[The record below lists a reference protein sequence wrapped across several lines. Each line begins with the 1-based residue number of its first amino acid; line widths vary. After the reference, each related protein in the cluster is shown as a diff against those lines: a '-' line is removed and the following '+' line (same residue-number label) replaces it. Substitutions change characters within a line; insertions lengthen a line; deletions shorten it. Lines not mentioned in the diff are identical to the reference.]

1 MRSKFVKIISCMLL
15 FITVISVFALPVSA
29 ATADDA
35 YTYDSWEN
43 TVDVPSGYEAS
54 KTFGKGLET
63 EMLSPMD
70 MYYRNEKLYVLDS
83 GNGRVVI
90 FDKNYNVESIID
102 KFYTEENG
110 GSTETTL
117 DAPQGIFVT
126 IDGRIAIADTG
137 NLRVII
143 CDEKGKILK
152 TLTRP
157 ESENFS
163 KDLQFKPVKIVID
176 DLDNTYVLAEGFYYG
191 AIVYDKDGKYKNFFG
206 ASKVKVSAALIAD
219 MFWRKFMN
227 KKQLDYSMNYLPAAF
242 TSFDIDKEN
251 FIYTVIIDREGS
263 IRKLNFLGNDI
274 FTPESGPDPLDKSI
288 YGDRVSQFLNG
299 AWYATSFVD
308 IAISDDDFVFVVD
321 KTKGRIFEYDK
332 DSNLINVFGAKGEQK
347 GTFKS
352 PVAVETV
359 GRDVL
364 VLDQDKAQI
373 TVFSPTDYGNL
384 IHEAT
389 VLYHSGLFDKAYDK
403 WQSVLSYNSNCEL
416 AYRGIG
422 RAYLQQGNYTKA
434 MEYAK
439 LGQDR
444 TGYSK
449 AFRIYRSDVARKYF
463 VPAAIVLVVLLIVI
477 AIIKRNIPKIKKLLH
492 IKDKVPSNYRV
503 GNVMF
508 HSVTFYEKLHT
519 DRTTGSLIKSGI
531 IVFLF
536 FIGQVISNLA
546 TGFVFNQNNI
556 TEFNAFFIVAQSI
569 GVVAIWVLSEA
580 VVGSLRF
587 GHGTVRTIFNGTAA
601 AFIPYTITIYIN
613 IILSQFL
620 VYEEKSIMGII
631 TTIGLLYTVFLLY
644 QSVRIL
650 QKYDALE
657 AAFAM
662 VLDLLVAIIVILLLI
677 IVYMLLRQIFI
688 FGSTIYQELMYRI
701 D

>member
-1 MRSKFVKIISCMLL
+1 MKGKFLKILSVALL
-15 FITVISVFALPVSA
+15 FIIVLATFVIPVSA

-35 YTYDSWEN
+35 YTYDSWGN
-43 TVDVPSGYEAS
+43 AIDVPSGYEIS
-54 KTFGKGLET
+54 DTVGKGLEK
-63 EMLSPMD
+63 EMRSPTD
-70 MYYRNEKLYVLDS
+70 MYYRNDKLYVLDS

-90 FDKNYNVESIID
+90 FDKDYKFESVID
-102 KFYTEENG
+102 KFYTVENG
-110 GSTETTL
+110 KETALQL
-117 DAPQGIFVT
+117 DSPQGIFVT
-126 IDGRIAIADTG
+126 LDGRIVIADTG
-137 NLRVII
+137 NFRVII
-143 CDEKGKILK
+143 CDEKGRISKI
-152 TLTRP
+152 LTRP

-163 KDLQFKPVKIVID
+163 KDLQFKPVKVVVD
-176 DLDNTYVLAEGFYYG
+176 DLDNVYVLAEGFYYG
-191 AIVYDKDGKYKNFFG
+191 AIVYDKNGEYKNFFG

-219 MFWRKFMN
+219 IFWRKFMN
-227 KKQLDYSMNYLPAAF
+227 EKQLDYSVNYLPAAF
-242 TSFDIDKEN
+242 TSFDIDKNN
-251 FIYTVIIDREGS
+251 FIYTVIIDKEDS
-263 IRKLNFLGNDI
+263 IRKLNFLGTDI
-274 FTPESGPDPLDKSI
+274 FIPEQGPDPLDKSI
-288 YGDRVSQFLNG
+288 YGDRVSTFLSG
-299 AWYATSFVD
+299 AWYSTSFID
-308 IAISDDDFVFVVD
+308 IAVSDDDFVFVVD
-321 KTKGRIFEYDK
+321 KTKARIFEYDK

-373 TVFSPTDYGNL
+373 TIFSPTDYGNL

-389 VLYHSGLFDKAYDK
+389 VLYHNGLFDKAYDK
-403 WQSVLSYNSNCEL
+403 WQNVLSYNSNCEL

-422 RAYLQQGNYTKA
+422 RAHLQQGNYKEA
-434 MEYAK
+434 MEYAR

-449 AFRIYRSDVARKYF
+449 AFRFYRSDVARKYF
-463 VPAAIVLVVLLIVI
+463 VPATIILVILIIAI
-477 AIIKRNIPKIKKLLH
+477 AIIKKNKERIRKRLKIKDR
-492 IKDKVPSNYRV
+492 IPSHYRV

-508 HSVTFYEKLHT
+508 HSVTFYEKIYT
-519 DRTTGSLIKSGI
+519 DKSKSSLIKSAI

-569 GVVAIWVLSEA
+569 GVVGIWVLSEA

-601 AFIPYTITIYIN
+601 AFIPFTITIYVN

-650 QKYDALE
+650 QKYNVLE

-662 VLDLLVAIIVILLLI
+662 ILDVLVAIIVILLFI
-677 IVYMLLRQIFI
+677 IVYMLVRQIFI
-688 FGSTIYQELMYRI
+688 FGSTIYEELMYRI
-701 D
+701 N